1 MTFTSATG
9 RSPVPPGPPVG
20 APGSSGALRM
30 TPGRW
35 IALAVAVP
43 VALALIGWAGFSTVT
58 SFARGSY
65 SFGYPVTVQDHV
77 LTLNMNS
84 GNITLRQGS
93 DDGNAWLTGV
103 VQYGLVRPGISEA
116 NTPTGTDFGVD
127 CAGIT
132 AGNCGVNA
140 TLDVPARTGV
150 TLRSNGG
157 DIAAS
162 GFSSGVSLWA
172 SGGNVSA
179 SNLSGDLNVDTGG
192 GDLTGTGLT
201 GQIQITAEGGDVYAS
216 NLKSPDVIQINTGGG
231 DLTANGVNGNVNVS
245 AAGGDIYGNGVASSQ
260 AYIQSGGG
268 DVTLT
273 FITPPQNLQINAAGG
288 DVYLTLPPGGTKY
301 DISTNTGGGNLDD
314 NLPNLFSSTA
324 KHKITVDSGGGDITI
339 SQS

>member
-1 MTFTSATG
+1 MTFMSATG

-20 APGSSGALRM
+20 APGSSGTLRM

-35 IALAVAVP
+35 VALAVAVP
-43 VALALIGWAGFSTVT
+43 AALALIGWAGFSTVT

-84 GNITLRQGS
+84 GNITLRQGP

-179 SNLSGDLNVDTGG
+179 SNL
-192 GDLTGTGLT
+192 
-201 GQIQITAEGGDVYAS
+201 
-216 NLKSPDVIQINTGGG
+216 KSSDVIQINTGGG
-231 DLTANGVNGNVNVS
+231 DLTANGVNGDVNVS
-245 AAGGDIYGNGVASSQ
+245 AEGGDIYGNGVASSQ

-288 DVYLTLPPGGTKY
+288 NVYLTLPPGGTKY